1 MGLYIRYRKL
11 YFIRHTVNS
20 ETVLPLLLKGGND
33 CKHYGIYRY
42 IIAVVVDG
50 EVIWVFPVEIDHVK
64 FSYDERCIDPPPG
77 PHSHLLECMRAMN

>member
-11 YFIRHTVNS
+11 YFIHHTVNS
-20 ETVLPLLLKGGND
+20 EAVLPLLVKGGND

-64 FSYDERCIDPPPG
+64 FSYDERCIDSPLSL
-77 PHSHLLECMRAMN
+77 HIYWNVLRL